1 MNETWP
7 GEASC
12 SIIKETVTLFQQNE
26 RYPISIASINIL
38 LSIFLRIF
46 AFNGKKLI
54 SLKRFS
60 AKMKWDTDLS
70 SDVNSIQLAVIP
82 YSTTL
87 RILETPF
94 RHCMKE
100 YQNWFGTHSIGS
112 RSGSDG
118 NSATFCPS
126 LI

>member
-1 MNETWP
+1 MNETCP

-12 SIIKETVTLFQQNE
+12 SIVKETVSPFQQNE
-26 RYPISIASINIL
+26 WYPISMANINIL

-70 SDVNSIQLAVIP
+70 SDVNSTQLAVTP
-82 YSTTL
+82 YSKYYFENF
-87 RILETPF
+87 ETPF
-94 RHCMKE
+94 RHCMNE
-100 YQNWFGTHSIGS
+100 YQNWFGIHSIGS

-118 NSATFCPS
+118 N
-126 LI
+126 